1 MSILATTAG
10 SVAAAASPGAFDGG
24 GEAVVFWVLAPVAV
38 LAALGVILVR
48 NAVHAALLL
57 VLDFFCLAVFYAVQD
72 APFLAAVQVIVY
84 AGAIMVLFLFVLMLV
99 GSDAS
104 DSFTESLRGQ
114 RAAALL
120 AGVAFGCLLV
130 GAVVAGTQRAQVVGL
145 AGPNAAGNVHGIARL
160 LYSRYVL
167 PFEVTSALLVVAAV
181 GAMVLGHRPRTAP
194 KVTQQDRM
202 RRRFRGDHP
211 SPLPAPGVFALS
223 DALDG
228 VALLPDG
235 EASELS
241 RMPSLERGDAPE
253 ESPGHAA
260 GVGSGQ
266 ASGNTGSA
274 PAGAGEGQA

>member
-1 MSILATTAG
+1 VSLLATAAG
-10 SVAAAASPGAFDGG
+10 AASSPGAFDGG
-24 GEAVVFWVLAPVAV
+24 GEAVVFWILAPVAV

-99 GSDAS
+99 GSDAA
-104 DSFTESLRGQ
+104 DSVTESLRGQ
-114 RAAALL
+114 RAAALF

-130 GAVVAGTQRAQVVGL
+130 GAVVAGTQHARVVGL

-181 GAMVLGHRPRTAP
+181 GAMVLGHRPRTGP
-194 KVTQQDRM
+194 RVTQQDRM

-211 SPLPAPGVFALS
+211 SPLPAPGVYAQS

-228 VALLPDG
+228 AALLPGG
-235 EASELS
+235 EESELS
-241 RMPSLERGDAPE
+241 RMPSLEPEPAPQQ
-253 ESPGHAA
+253 SGTAA
-260 GVGSGQ
+260 
-266 ASGNTGSA
+266 SA
-274 PAGAGEGQA
+274 RAGAGEGQA